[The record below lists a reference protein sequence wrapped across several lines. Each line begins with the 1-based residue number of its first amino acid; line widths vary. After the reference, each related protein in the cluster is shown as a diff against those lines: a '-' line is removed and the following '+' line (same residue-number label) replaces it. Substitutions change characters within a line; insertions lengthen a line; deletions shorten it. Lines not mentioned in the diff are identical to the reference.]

1 MSKGN
6 THILLRKLILNS
18 TGNSRLW
25 AALAAVCVGTALLLV
40 SVAIWW
46 NFKELIEGKR
56 DNDSLG
62 STFLTISKQVTNEN
76 MGQPMATIFTN
87 PEIDALRNAPQVQ
100 DAGILTGNRFPVY
113 ATFSSTVGFATEL
126 FLEAVPERFM
136 DHKPANW
143 QWQPGDS
150 RVPIIISTEFLNLY
164 NYGFALS
171 QGLPQLSESSIQ
183 SIAFELKVG
192 RGLQAET
199 YMAQVVGFSDRI
211 SSVLV
216 PESFI
221 EYGNNTYAPGVQAA
235 PSRVIVKAKDPSAD
249 EFVHYLQEHNY
260 TTNAE
265 QLRWNK
271 LRSVVTLIT
280 GATGLL
286 AALLMAIGIL
296 VFILF
301 IELTVAKAQPSIQL
315 LTELGYSPKYL
326 SRFIAARFIPL
337 MSGALVVALLLTVG
351 LQFGASVWSAKLQLN
366 LAQLPGWPVWAA
378 WVFSLGLFYMLIKR
392 ATAVALRSPL

>member
-1 MSKGN
+1 VSKSN
-6 THILLRKLILNS
+6 IHTLLRKLILNS

-25 AALAAVCVGTALLLV
+25 AALAAVCVGTTLLLV

-46 NFKELIEGKR
+46 NFKELMEGKR

-76 MGQPMATIFTN
+76 MGQPMATIFNTA
-87 PEIDALRNAPQVQ
+87 EIDALRNAPEVQ
-100 DAGILTGNRFPVY
+100 DAGVLSGNRFPVY
-113 ATFSSTVGFATEL
+113 ATFGSSMGFATEL

-136 DHKPANW
+136 DNKPANW

-192 RGLQAET
+192 RGLQAQNYT
-199 YMAQVVGFSDRI
+199 AQIVGFSDRI

-221 EYGNNTYAPGVQAA
+221 DYGNNAYAPGVQAA

-249 EFVHYLQEHNY
+249 AFVHYLQAHNY

-271 LRSVVTLIT
+271 LRSVVTLVT

-286 AALLMAIGIL
+286 AALLMGIGIL

-301 IELTVAKAQPSIQL
+301 IELTIAKAQPAIQL
-315 LTELGYSPKYL
+315 LTELGYSPGYL

-337 MSGALVVALLLTVG
+337 MGGALVVALLLTVG
-351 LQFGASVWSAKLQLN
+351 LQLAASIWGTNLQLN
-366 LAQLPGWPVWAA
+366 LGKLPGWPVWAA
-378 WVFSLGLFYMLIKR
+378 WVFSLVLFYVLIKR
-392 ATAVALRSPL
+392 ATAVALRRPL